1 MGLSQNAF
9 SVNQDG
15 DIQIGGRLLSGTTY
29 ENRIPLFKVVERTFT
44 VHGIGRNSGM
54 TRVRDI
60 TVAGYKPIAILG
72 IVVGNSPGHP
82 TSGQVDAS
90 WCVVPRFWIGYD
102 YTNDHSDYKTDS
114 IYYYIWN
121 LFTGT
126 NVSGGVT
133 VDITFKFLYI
143 S

>member
-15 DIQIGGRLLSGTTY
+15 DVQIGGRLLSGTTY

-44 VHGIGRNSGM
+44 VHGIGRNGSM
-54 TRVRDI
+54 TRSRDI
-60 TVAGYKPIAILG
+60 TIAGYKPIAILG
-72 IVVGNSPGHP
+72 IIVGNSPGHP

-114 IYYYIWN
+114 IYYNIWN